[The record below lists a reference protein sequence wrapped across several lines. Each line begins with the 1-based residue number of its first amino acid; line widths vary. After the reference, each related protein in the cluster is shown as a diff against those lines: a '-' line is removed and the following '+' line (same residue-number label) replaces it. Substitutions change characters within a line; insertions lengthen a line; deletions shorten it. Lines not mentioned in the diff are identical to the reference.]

1 MVTANKRKSNRK
13 NNKPKKV
20 NNLRNAE
27 YYDMQSTFDTLFAQ
41 SKDGAVFEHLTE
53 IIFSRENILLA
64 YRNIKRND
72 GSVTPG
78 TDGLRIQ
85 DVEKFTPEE
94 MVKRVRNIT
103 ENYTPRTV
111 RRKEI
116 PKPYDPSKTRPLGI
130 PCIWDRLI
138 QQ

>member
-1 MVTANKRKSNRK
+1 MVAANKHKSNRK
-13 NNKPKKV
+13 INKPKKV

-27 YYDMQSTFDTLFAQ
+27 YYDMQSIFDMLFAQ
-41 SKDGAVFEHLTE
+41 SRDGAVFEHLTK

-116 PKPYDPSKTRPLGI
+116 SQAI
-130 PCIWDRLI
+130 
-138 QQ
+138 